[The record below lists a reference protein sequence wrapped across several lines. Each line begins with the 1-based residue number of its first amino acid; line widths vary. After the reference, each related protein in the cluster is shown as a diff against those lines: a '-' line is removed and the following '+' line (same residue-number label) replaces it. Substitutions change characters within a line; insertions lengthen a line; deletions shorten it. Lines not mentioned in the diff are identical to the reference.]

1 MALGTVIND
10 LQTPSPEQTIPQPIC
25 YSPTRTHISILHI
38 CLFSLVPGYNQA
50 NYPPK
55 TPVKPNA
62 RIHTLYMEGADPST
76 ANSPPSF
83 RCPRHLHTGCEIC
96 VEARSPVRVV
106 TRPGRS
112 SSASN
117 QPSDRNL
124 GPAPTWMGTAA
135 GMSAD
140 GGGITG
146 WQDGSGIGSGLSRS
160 AATGSVL
167 RRKLD
172 ETPGGRPGGGNTK
185 LSMLISRFLRLSAL
199 AASELGREAREEA
212 GFESPQS
219 PPKERDSSAYGGK
232 MYGELSPLPG
242 PASTSTMRAIQEAQ
256 NRLYGLALRPTRQWY
271 MLLAGLLTRAALE
284 GYLTGEWKGA
294 HAVECL
300 LTVGL
305 GIIEGREVDGVD
317 KDYEEYEPDELPT
330 LSDAARMLF
339 PSLRPGAPLRK
350 GDAEAEYEME
360 MDERLRRFYDI
371 PLSTPD
377 LSTHMEDL
385 AWQYPAEPVERAAV
399 RFCEAIAKWRGKPE
413 LETYKKKPG
422 MSLDMFVQQPSA
434 TPSALPPRLRGAKK
448 PDINLYFKEPFAGAG
463 AWKRSREPEEAGGW
477 KRSREPEEAGA
488 SKRVR
493 V

>member
-1 MALGTVIND
+1 
-10 LQTPSPEQTIPQPIC
+10 
-25 YSPTRTHISILHI
+25 
-38 CLFSLVPGYNQA
+38 
-50 NYPPK
+50 
-55 TPVKPNA
+55 
-62 RIHTLYMEGADPST
+62 
-76 ANSPPSF
+76 
-83 RCPRHLHTGCEIC
+83 
-96 VEARSPVRVV
+96 
-106 TRPGRS
+106 
-112 SSASN
+112 
-117 QPSDRNL
+117 
-124 GPAPTWMGTAA
+124 
-135 GMSAD
+135 
-140 GGGITG
+140 
-146 WQDGSGIGSGLSRS
+146 
-160 AATGSVL
+160 
-167 RRKLD
+167 
-172 ETPGGRPGGGNTK
+172 
-185 LSMLISRFLRLSAL
+185 
-199 AASELGREAREEA
+199 
-212 GFESPQS
+212 
-219 PPKERDSSAYGGK
+219 
-232 MYGELSPLPG
+232 
-242 PASTSTMRAIQEAQ
+242 
-256 NRLYGLALRPTRQWY
+256 

-284 GYLTGEWKGA
+284 GYLTGEWK
-294 HAVECL
+294 
-300 LTVGL
+300 
-305 GIIEGREVDGVD
+305 GREVDGVD

-385 AWQYPAEPVERAAV
+385 AWQYPASLSSELRPSLRRTE
-399 RFCEAIAKWRGKPE
+399 EA
-413 LETYKKKPG
+413 G